1 MKHLCL
7 TRQTILFET
16 WNNIVSSGKQPCW
29 RSETLQLAIRY
40 INLHS
45 FTSSLSRKATIATVL
60 FCTVIR
66 SGNIRNNTLPGDSV
80 SKRKHIPSERH
91 QSGFGE
97 LPEKGFPGHHLAF
110 WRKDG
115 HCGAIRLTEC
125 HFVTSDSGEFPLMLP
140 SPPLPFHPTGLK
152 HGQSIQ
158 RHPYKQ
164 KVPVRPF
171 HNREHRSTGHP
182 PIDK

>member
-16 WNNIVSSGKQPCW
+16 WNNIVSSGKQHCW
-29 RSETLQLAIRY
+29 RSETLQLVIQY

-97 LPEKGFPGHHLAF
+97 LPEKGLPSHHLAF

-140 SPPLPFHPTGLK
+140 SLPLPLHPTGLK
-152 HGQSIQ
+152 HG
-158 RHPYKQ
+158 
-164 KVPVRPF
+164 
-171 HNREHRSTGHP
+171 
-182 PIDK
+182 

>member
-97 LPEKGFPGHHLAF
+97 LPEKGFPGHTSHF
-110 WRKDG
+110 
-115 HCGAIRLTEC
+115 GAKTVTVER
-125 HFVTSDSGEFPLMLP
+125 FVWQNVILLLP
-140 SPPLPFHPTGLK
+140 TPGNSPWCFLLLPFLFIRRDFNTDRAYKDIRTNRKSPSVPSATG
-152 HGQSIQ
+152 
-158 RHPYKQ
+158 
-164 KVPVRPF
+164 
-171 HNREHRSTGHP
+171 STAPQG
-182 PIDK
+182 ILR

>member
-80 SKRKHIPSERH
+80 SKRKHISSERH

-97 LPEKGFPGHHLAF
+97 LPEKGLPSHHLAF

-125 HFVTSDSGEFPLMLP
+125 HFVTSDSGNSPWCFLLFPFLFIRRDLNTDRAYKDIRTNRKSP
-140 SPPLPFHPTGLK
+140 SVPSATG
-152 HGQSIQ
+152 
-158 RHPYKQ
+158 
-164 KVPVRPF
+164 
-171 HNREHRSTGHP
+171 STAPQG
-182 PIDK
+182 ILR